1 MRRRP
6 EEEHIWGGAGPSFQN
21 IYRAR
26 IEKKKENNNKKEMAH
41 HFKMCT
47 IRNKKKM
54 KKNNE
59 IVNHLQIC
67 SLTLELVHDINPI

>member
-21 IYRAR
+21 IYRWNR
-26 IEKKKENNNKKEMAH
+26 KEEENNNKKEMAH

-47 IRNKKKM
+47 IKKEKKK

-59 IVNHLQIC
+59 IVNYL
-67 SLTLELVHDINPI
+67 